1 MRIRT
6 QLRTATAAA
15 IILGCALS
23 VAANPWNDRTI
34 LTFSDPVMVPGATLQ
49 PGTYVFQLVDSNTS
63 RHTVQVTKEN
73 DRNVIALAQA
83 VPMKRTEPK
92 GDIVVR
98 FNPTD
103 VGSPPALKGWFYPG
117 SLYGHEFIY
126 PEEQAKLIAE
136 RTKTIVLSVDV
147 PGSDLQKGKLR
158 TFDPSGARTEWRG
171 DDATMRE
178 WDTWQRARP
187 ARGTT
192 ASGGATAEKRE
203 ATAPMVKGDF
213 QGTRVKLDDLEDNP
227 QKYMGTTISVDAE
240 IEDVFG
246 PRVFTIDEPNWGDLQ
261 GEILVYVPTTAAAL
275 VRENDRVTVTGTVKP
290 YVRIEVEREWGWLGL
305 DPQTEIEFAKKPVL
319 VATRIVGGNDNVA
332 LVINVDPA
340 EAKPVGTSAT
350 SGTASAPL
358 KDLGAIAPGDEDLVG
373 RHVDLTGL
381 RVESVA
387 TDGGFFVKSQQ
398 QAVFVLPAHKER
410 SAVQPGD
417 TVSLKGIVLQMPR
430 HMNDRLSP
438 PSGSND
444 DIYVYATSVKK

>member
-6 QLRTATAAA
+6 QRKTSLAVA
-15 IILGCALS
+15 IIVGCTLS

-34 LTFSDPVMVPGATLQ
+34 LTFSDPVMIPGATLQ
-49 PGTYVFQLVDSNTS
+49 PGTYVFQLLDANTS
-63 RHTVQVTKEN
+63 RHTVQVTTQDGSK
-73 DRNVIALAQA
+73 VIALAQA
-83 VPMKRTEPK
+83 IPMKRVEPK

-126 PEEQAKLIAE
+126 PEEQAKVIAE

-147 PGSDLQKGKLR
+147 PGTDLQKGTLR
-158 TFDPSGARTEWRG
+158 TFEPSGARTEWRG
-171 DDATMRE
+171 DATTMRE
-178 WDTWQRARP
+178 WDAWQRARP
-187 ARGTT
+187 ARAT
-192 ASGGATAEKRE
+192 AATGGAAAEERRE
-203 ATAPMVKGDF
+203 ASAPMVKGDF
-213 QGTRVKLDDLEDNP
+213 QGMRVKLDDLEDNP

-261 GEILVYVPTTAAAL
+261 GEILVYVPTTLAAL
-275 VRENDRVTVTGTVKP
+275 VRENDRVTVTGSVKP
-290 YVRIEVEREWGWLGL
+290 YVRVEVEREWGWLGL
-305 DPQTEIEFAKKPVL
+305 DPQVEIEFAKKPVL
-319 VATRIVGGNDNVA
+319 VATRIVGGNDDVA
-332 LVINVDPA
+332 MIINVDPA
-340 EAKPVGTSAT
+340 AAKPVGTSAT
-350 SGTASAPL
+350 SKIAPL
-358 KDLGAIAPGDEDLVG
+358 TDLGVIAPADEDLVG
-373 RHVDLTGL
+373 RHVELKGL

-387 TDGGFFVKSQQ
+387 KDGGFFVKAQQ

-410 SAVQPGD
+410 SAVSPGD

-430 HMNDRLSP
+430 QMNDRLNA

-444 DIYVYATSVKK
+444 DIYVYATSVSK